1 MRDLALRRYGD
12 FERELGPMLMRL
24 RGGDTVRR
32 IREARRLRWPE
43 GMAEE
48 KQIDELAAQLTPDFG
63 PWLALNPALE
73 DVSRLSREVAVRLQ
87 EIGAVND
94 PVGALALKSSF
105 VPWLLGQAA
114 ELLGASRRPLP
125 VKSSRQC

>member
-1 MRDLALRRYGD
+1 
-12 FERELGPMLMRL
+12 MLMRFAVA
-24 RGGDTVRR
+24 DTVRR

-94 PVGALALKSSF
+94 PVGALASSLF
-105 VPWLLGQAA
+105 RAWLLGQAA
-114 ELLGASRRPLP
+114 ELLGAEPKTLP
-125 VKSSRQC
+125 VKSSRASQV